1 MEKIDIKSLS
11 LPELE
16 IEVGRLGEKS
26 FRAKQLYH
34 WLHKQLVTD
43 FDDMT
48 NLSKGF
54 REFLKEQFTLTTLLA
69 VEVKTSQLDGTKK
82 FLFRLDDGNV
92 VESVWMQYHH
102 GNSVCISS
110 QVGCRMGCRFCASTL
125 DGLERNLT
133 P

>member
-69 VEVKTSQLDGTKK
+69 VEVKS
-82 FLFRLDDGNV
+82 
-92 VESVWMQYHH
+92 
-102 GNSVCISS
+102 
-110 QVGCRMGCRFCASTL
+110 FCS
-125 DGLERNLT
+125 GLMT
-133 P
+133 AMW